1 MHVVVDVGASEPRD
15 RMLTPTTH
23 CVIVFVAVEKEGS
36 PVEVAQWRPEAE
48 EDAALG
54 RYAVKLMELRKGI
67 EESAANLRGAAP
79 L

>member
-1 MHVVVDVGASEPRD
+1 MHVVVDFGASDPRD

-23 CVIVFVAVEKEGS
+23 CVIVFVAVEEGS
-36 PVEVAQWRPEAE
+36 PVEVAQWRPEVE

-67 EESAANLRGAAP
+67 EESVANLRGAAP